1 MLPKQGARG
10 SIPGQGSRSHML
22 QLRPNMVK
30 EINKNKYYKKKIKV
44 INVLILFIQLVNF
57 IFLKNVFV
65 SLIFF

>member
-1 MLPKQGARG
+1 
-10 SIPGQGSRSHML
+10 
-22 QLRPNMVK
+22 MVK